1 MFQAFSVVFQNAI
14 AKADPSEN
22 LYARVTNLVDF
33 ITFFVFMYTSR
44 GLFECDKLIFMA
56 QMSIQVH
63 LLVRANKFIEMDPYP
78 IPRLLS
84 YHSTTHF

>member
-63 LLVRANKFIEMDPYP
+63 
-78 IPRLLS
+78 
-84 YHSTTHF
+84 

>member
-22 LYARVTNLVDF
+22 LHTRVANLVDF

-56 QMSIQVH
+56 QMSIQV
-63 LLVRANKFIEMDPYP
+63 LRQFVESVMEFYI
-78 IPRLLS
+78 
-84 YHSTTHF
+84 T